1 MSSRKDFEMSECEKC
16 KGNNIKMTVSITI
29 KMDAKY
35 ENRITKKV
43 LAEKGTEILA
53 ANWDRVIY
61 CCSDCGYTEK
71 YNY

>member
-1 MSSRKDFEMSECEKC
+1 MSSRKDFEMTECEKC
-16 KGNNIKMTVSITI
+16 GGTNIKMTVSIMI

-35 ENRITKKV
+35 ESRITKKV
-43 LAEKGTEILA
+43 LAEKGTEIIA

-61 CCSDCGYTEK
+61 YCSDCGYTEK